1 MSDLAES
8 SHDNSDRDELESS
21 DEKSTIIKL
30 KLNPNR
36 RANNVEYVPVRI
48 IRKRPREVINN
59 AAKRLKRTKETLFH
73 HLALVNKLISSAK
86 PDTIDVVEKGA
97 NAETSITG
105 SENGSEN
112 GTGSETSGTSGTV
125 SEKKIQ
131 LKNINNSIEKM
142 PSKKEL
148 LSLKMPFKT
157 KCSIMEKIIILNHI
171 QPFTFQ
177 HLNLKNS
184 INDEIEKYK
193 KCEISASDYDN
204 YNILEQLLDE
214 TKSDIPIKYRILGS
228 AMSYQNK
235 LAVYK
240 KFKYYDRLSEC
251 NSEHAKLSSWLECAL
266 NLPTTIKKIP
276 ISISD
281 GNIKINEFLT
291 GVRASLDSKIYAL
304 DSVKQQILIIINNM
318 ITNPESR
325 GLGMALVGPQ
335 GVGKTELANAL
346 ADAVKLPFSS
356 ISLGGVNDVS
366 ALAGHSYT
374 YEASIPGAIVNSII
388 KMKQL
393 NGIMFFDEL
402 DKIGDTAKSAEVNK
416 LLIHITD
423 STQNNN
429 YKDRYLGSDISI
441 DLSNIWFV
449 YSLNYIESLDKT
461 LRDRIPIVFV
471 DGYSKAEKK
480 NIAKIHLLPGI
491 LKNIGLKPGDMEFA
505 DDALDFIITKTN
517 ELYSRETKSEEG
529 KSGVRQLKNIISNI
543 VMKLNMCKNCIL
555 EDGTFGSLV
564 LPYNIADFTLPFVI
578 NLTHIKKLD
587 VISLSKENLSMYL

>member
-1 MSDLAES
+1 MES
-8 SHDNSDRDELESS
+8 AKKILDEAVYGLN
-21 DEKSTIIKL
+21 DAKL
-30 KLNPNR
+30 QIMQM
-36 RANNVEYVPVRI
+36 VGQW
-48 IRKRPREVINN
+48 
-59 AAKRLKRTKETLFH
+59 
-73 HLALVNKLISSAK
+73 LVNPSAIG
-86 PDTIDVVEKGA
+86 TAIAIKGPM
-97 NAETSITG
+97 
-105 SENGSEN
+105 
-112 GTGSETSGTSGTV
+112 GTGKTTLVKEG
-125 SEKKIQ
+125 I
-131 LKNINNSIEKM
+131 
-142 PSKKEL
+142 SK
-148 LSLKMPFKT
+148 
-157 KCSIMEKIIILNHI
+157 
-171 QPFTFQ
+171 
-177 HLNLKNS
+177 
-184 INDEIEKYK
+184 
-193 KCEISASDYDN
+193 
-204 YNILEQLLDE
+204 
-214 TKSDIPIKYRILGS
+214 ILGRDF
-228 AMSYQNK
+228 AFI
-235 LAVYK
+235 A
-240 KFKYYDRLSEC
+240 
-251 NSEHAKLSSWLECAL
+251 
-266 NLPTTIKKIP
+266 
-276 ISISD
+276 
-281 GNIKINEFLT
+281 
-291 GVRASLDSKIYAL
+291 
-304 DSVKQQILIIINNM
+304 
-318 ITNPESR
+318 
-325 GLGMALVGPQ
+325 
-335 GVGKTELANAL
+335 
-346 ADAVKLPFSS
+346 
-356 ISLGGVNDVS
+356 LGGATDS
-366 ALAGHSYT
+366 SFLEGHSYT
-374 YEASIPGAIVNSII
+374 YEGSSWGKIVDILINSKSMNPVIY
-388 KMKQL
+388 
-393 NGIMFFDEL
+393 FDEL

>member
-8 SHDNSDRDELESS
+8 SQDNSDRDELESS
-21 DEKSTIIKL
+21 DEKPTIIKL
-30 KLNPNR
+30 KLNPNK

-48 IRKRPREVINN
+48 IRKRPREIINN
-59 AAKRLKRTKETLFH
+59 ATKRLKRTKETISH
-73 HLALVNKLISSAK
+73 HLALVNKLISSAR
-86 PDTIDVVEKGA
+86 PSTVSGVIE
-97 NAETSITG
+97 TG
-105 SENGSEN
+105 SEPSGTGSE
-112 GTGSETSGTSGTV
+112 TCMAGSETSGTIETA
-125 SEKKIQ
+125 SENKTQ
-131 LKNINNSIEKM
+131 LKKINNSIEKM

-148 LSLKMPFKT
+148 LSLKIPFKT

-171 QPFTFQ
+171 QQFTFQ

-193 KCEISASDYDN
+193 KCDISAADYEN
-204 YNILEQLLDE
+204 YNVLEQILDE

-240 KFKYYDRLSEC
+240 KFKYYDKLSEC
-251 NSEHAKLSSWLECAL
+251 NSEHSKLSNWLECAL

-281 GNIKINEFLT
+281 GNAKINEFLAA
-291 GVRASLDSKIYAL
+291 VRASLDSKIYGL

-356 ISLGGVNDVS
+356 ISLGGINDVS

-374 YEASIPGAIVNSII
+374 YEGSIPGAIVNSII

-402 DKIGDTAKSAEVNK
+402 DKIGDTTKSAEVNK

-480 NIAKIHLLPGI
+480 NIAKLHLLPGI
-491 LKNIGLKPGDMEFA
+491 LKNVGLKPGDMEFA

-517 ELYSRETKSEEG
+517 ELYSHETKSDEG

-555 EDGTFGSLV
+555 EDGTFGSLE
-564 LPYNIADFTLPFVI
+564 LPYNIAFKLPFVI
-578 NLTHIKKLD
+578 DLTHIKKLD
-587 VISLSKENLSMYL
+587 VISLSKEHLSMYL